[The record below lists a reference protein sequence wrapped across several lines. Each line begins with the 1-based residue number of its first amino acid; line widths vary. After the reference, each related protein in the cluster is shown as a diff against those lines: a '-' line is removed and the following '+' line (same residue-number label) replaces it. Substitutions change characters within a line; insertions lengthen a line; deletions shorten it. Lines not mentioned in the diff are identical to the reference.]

1 MKGHDA
7 ASCPRGKEVVNVFL
21 RGAVM
26 KGTTTEILFPK
37 AVIERRVGELA
48 AQISGDYM
56 GKELLIVGILN
67 GAFVFMADLIRALD
81 VPCTVDFVRMASY
94 GSGSLSSGEVLI
106 RKDLEKPVAGRDI
119 LIVEDIVDTGLTLSR
134 LVEILRERNPASLRV
149 CTFLDKRE
157 RRRVPFEADY
167 VGFPIPDAF
176 VVGYGLDYNE
186 QYRFLPDVRVL
197 KGIV

>member
-1 MKGHDA
+1 MVSPRKKGRQRFSSGAGMK
-7 ASCPRGKEVVNVFL
+7 E
-21 RGAVM
+21 
-26 KGTTTEILFPK
+26 TTTEILFPK

-48 AQISGDYM
+48 AQISRDYA

-67 GAFVFMADLIRALD
+67 GAFVFMADLIRALN

-94 GSGSLSSGEVLI
+94 GAGSVSSGDILI
-106 RKDLEKPVAGRDI
+106 RKDLETPVAGRNI

-134 LVEILRERNPASLRV
+134 LMEILRERRPASLKV
-149 CTFLDKRE
+149 CAFLDKRE
-157 RRRVPFEADY
+157 RRRVPFVADY

-186 QYRFLPDVRVL
+186 QFRFLPDVRVL
-197 KGIV
+197 KNIV

>member
-1 MKGHDA
+1 MN
-7 ASCPRGKEVVNVFL
+7 E
-21 RGAVM
+21 
-26 KGTTTEILFPK
+26 TTAEILFPK

-94 GSGSLSSGEVLI
+94 GSGSVSSGEVLI
-106 RKDLEKPVAGRDI
+106 RKDLERPVAGRDI

>member
-1 MKGHDA
+1 
-7 ASCPRGKEVVNVFL
+7 
-21 RGAVM
+21 M

-134 LVEILRERNPASLRV
+134 LVEILREKNPASLRV

>member
-1 MKGHDA
+1 
-7 ASCPRGKEVVNVFL
+7 
-21 RGAVM
+21 M

-56 GKELLIVGILN
+56 GKDLLIVGILN

-94 GSGSLSSGEVLI
+94 GSGSVSSREVLI
-106 RKDLEKPVAGRDI
+106 RKDLDRPVAGRDI
-119 LIVEDIVDTGLTLSR
+119 LIVEDIVDTGVTLSR
-134 LVEILRERNPASLRV
+134 LVGILRERNPASLRV

-157 RRRVPFEADY
+157 RRKVPFEADY

-186 QYRFLPDVRVL
+186 QFRFLPDVRVL
-197 KGIV
+197 KGVV

>member
-1 MKGHDA
+1 
-7 ASCPRGKEVVNVFL
+7 
-21 RGAVM
+21 M